1 MKRSTK
7 FLAAIILVFTL
18 MMSILPLTAIAAD
31 EGTVIYLVPNENWKK
46 DNARFA
52 MYVWTST
59 SDYKWIDMT
68 DDDGDGIYEGVLP
81 AGYTN
86 IIFGRMT
93 YKDSHNGWS
102 TTWNQTNNLVYDGT
116 KNMYTVAEGAWSYG
130 DGKWSVYD
138 ANACAHSYGTD
149 NICTKCGKELFYI
162 VAGYVFKDG
171 DTYVDGDNT
180 TLFGSKWDVTDE
192 NNKMEY
198 DPESGCYI
206 KIYENVAKGE
216 YEFKIA
222 VNKSWDESYGD
233 SNNTKNGNFHLVV
246 EKSGS
251 TVLITLKDGKVTF
264 ACSVPLV
271 PENKPETTPDNTPDT
286 TPDNEANTENTENT
300 ENTQNPGSTNQPTE
314 KPGAS
319 TDDTNEPEVKLN
331 FFQRIWLAIVNFF
344 ARIFGKKA

>member
-7 FLAAIILVFTL
+7 FLAAVIIIFTL
-18 MMSILPLTAIAAD
+18 MMSILPLTAVAANK
-31 EGTVIYLVPNENWKK
+31 ETVIYLVPNENWKK

-52 MYVWTST
+52 MYVWS
-59 SDYKWIDMT
+59 SDDDYKWIDMT
-68 DDDGDGIYEGVLP
+68 DADGNGIYEGVLP

-86 IIFGRMT
+86 IIFGRMDPN
-93 YKDSHNGWS
+93 KVNGWS
-102 TTWNQTNNLVYDGT
+102 DNKCWNQTDNLVYDGT
-116 KNMYTVAEGAWSYG
+116 NNMYTVAEGAWSKG

-138 ANACAHSYGTD
+138 VNVCAHDYGTD

-171 DTYVDGDNT
+171 ENYAEGDNT

-192 NNKMEY
+192 NNRMEY

-271 PENKPETTPDNTPDT
+271 PENKPEG
-286 TPDNEANTENTENT
+286 TPDNEENT

-331 FFQRIWLAIVNFF
+331 FFQRIWLAITNFF

>member
-7 FLAAIILVFTL
+7 FLAAVIIILTL

-31 EGTVIYLVPNENWKK
+31 EGTVIYLVPNENWRK

-52 MYVWTST
+52 MYVWTSS
-59 SDYKWIDMT
+59 SDYQWIDMT
-68 DDDGDGIYEGVLP
+68 DADGDGIYEGVLP

-86 IIFGRMT
+86 VIFGRMNYHET
-93 YKDSHNGWS
+93 HNGWS
-102 TTWNQTNNLVYDGT
+102 TTWNQTNDLVYDGT
-116 KNMYTVAEGAWSYG
+116 NNMYTVAEGAWSKG

-171 DTYVDGDNT
+171 DTYAEGDNT
-180 TLFGSKWDVTDE
+180 TLFGSKWDITDE
-192 NNKMEY
+192 NNRMEY

-246 EKSGS
+246 EEKGS

-264 ACSVPLV
+264 ACSVPMQPDSN
-271 PENKPETTPDNTPDT
+271 PEND
-286 TPDNEANTENTENT
+286 ANTDI
-300 ENTQNPGSTNQPTE
+300 PGTSD
-314 KPGAS
+314 
-319 TDDTNEPEVKLN
+319 DDTNEPEVKLN
-331 FFQRIWLAIVNFF
+331 FFQRIWRAIANFF

>member
-7 FLAAIILVFTL
+7 FWAAIILVFTL
-18 MMSILPLTAIAAD
+18 MLSILPPTALAAD
-31 EGTVIYLVPNENWKK
+31 DYTLYLVPNSNWKK
-46 DNARFA
+46 DGARFA
-52 MYVWTST
+52 VYA
-59 SDYKWIDMT
+59 WIEGGEHEWFDMT
-68 DDDGDGIYEGVLP
+68 DDDGDGIFEASIP
-81 AGYTN
+81 AKYSN
-86 IIFGRMT
+86 IIFGRMDPN
-93 YKDSHNGWS
+93 KVNGWS
-102 TTWNQTNNLVYDGT
+102 DNKCWNQTDNLVYDGT
-116 KNMYTVAEGAWSYG
+116 NNMYTVAEGAWSKG

-138 ANACAHSYGTD
+138 SSACAHSYGTD
-149 NICTKCGKELFYI
+149 NICTKCGNELFYI

-171 DTYVDGDNT
+171 ENYAEGDNT

-192 NNKMEY
+192 NNRMEY

-246 EKSGS
+246 EESGS

-264 ACSVPLV
+264 ACSVPMQPDSN
-271 PENKPETTPDNTPDT
+271 PEND
-286 TPDNEANTENTENT
+286 ANTDI
-300 ENTQNPGSTNQPTE
+300 PGTSD
-314 KPGAS
+314 
-319 TDDTNEPEVKLN
+319 DDTNEPEVKLN
-331 FFQRIWLAIVNFF
+331 FFQRIWRAIANFF

>member
-18 MMSILPLTAIAAD
+18 MMSIFPLTAIAAD

-52 MYVWTST
+52 MYVWTSS

-81 AGYTN
+81 SGYTN
-86 IIFGRMT
+86 VIFGRMNYHET
-93 YKDSHNGWS
+93 HNGWS
-102 TTWNQTNNLVYDGT
+102 TTWNQTNDLVYDGT
-116 KNMYTVAEGAWSYG
+116 NNMYTVAEGAWSKG

-138 ANACAHSYGTD
+138 ANACAHDYGTD

-171 DTYVDGDNT
+171 ENYAEGDNT

-192 NNKMEY
+192 NNRMEY
-198 DPESGCYI
+198 DPESGCYV

-246 EKSGS
+246 EEKGS

-264 ACSVPLV
+264 ACSVPMQPDSN
-271 PENKPETTPDNTPDT
+271 PEND
-286 TPDNEANTENTENT
+286 ANTDI
-300 ENTQNPGSTNQPTE
+300 PGTSDN
-314 KPGAS
+314 
-319 TDDTNEPEVKLN
+319 DTNEPEVKLN
-331 FFQRIWLAIVNFF
+331 FFQRIWRAIANFF

>member
-18 MMSILPLTAIAAD
+18 MMSILPLTAVAAD

-46 DNARFA
+46 DKARFA

-102 TTWNQTNNLVYDGT
+102 TTWNQTDDLVDDGT
-116 KNMYTVAEGAWSYG
+116 NNMYTVAEGAWSKG

-138 ANACAHSYGTD
+138 ASACAHSYGTD
-149 NICTKCGKELFYI
+149 GICTKCGKELFYI

-171 DTYVDGDNT
+171 DTYAEGDNT

-198 DPESGCYI
+198 DPESGCYV

-246 EKSGS
+246 EESGS

-271 PENKPETTPDNTPDT
+271 PENKPDV
-286 TPDNEANTENTENT
+286 TPDNEENT

-331 FFQRIWLAIVNFF
+331 FFQRIWLAITNFF